1 MALLGSSNSTT
12 TQTEQIADQLDVDKG
27 EPESVGGDAALSAAG
42 LSVLFALYE
51 YYIRGNKH
59 DGLFVGLWAPT
70 ILAFASYLKQRS
82 MEKRLEQSLIG
93 GSTMRTLRKL
103 LE

>member
-1 MALLGSSNSTT
+1 MSEM
-12 TQTEQIADQLDVDKG
+12 TEQDAEQFKMDKG
-27 EPESVGGDAALSAAG
+27 EPESTGGDAALSAAG

-82 MEKRLEQSLIG
+82 MEKRLEQSMFG
-93 GSTMRTLRKL
+93 GSAMRSIRKL